1 MSPIAIVSIIL
12 LLVFAGFLA
21 ASESALTSI
30 SRVVIDELEGKRGG
44 ALLRKYSAQPA
55 RYLNV
60 ILLVRKLCEFTA
72 TVLLAVILLRNYPSA
87 QAMAL
92 TVAIMV
98 VLSYVVVGVGPRTL
112 GKQQPH
118 KYARYGIIVAYGMA
132 FLLGPV
138 TKILISV
145 GNALTPGKGFRSGP
159 FTSEAELRDL
169 VDQAHERGL
178 VESDEHE
185 MIHSVFELG
194 DTLVRELMVPRTD
207 MVWVEK
213 DKSLRQGLSL
223 ALRSGYSRIPV
234 IGDSIDNIVGIVYVK
249 DLAKRALDHHESEQS
264 ETIEQHMRPANFVPE
279 IKMADDLLK
288 EMQKNQIHLAI
299 VVDEYGGT
307 AGIITIEDIIEEI
320 VGEIEDEFDDAEIQ
334 YTKQAENAFLF
345 EGRTSLNDLLKII
358 GEEYEPMI
366 EEARGVPL
374 SASCVVH
381 RGEMLEIL
389 QSARDFL
396 PVDFLTAESILNE
409 RDQIIDEGRSSAEAM
424 IATTREDVSRM
435 IEQTSI
441 VQAARDEAQR
451 ILVDARA
458 VAEEERH
465 EVEAYIDARLATL
478 EVILNKTL
486 DAVARGR
493 ERLEGAGDN
502 DVLSQL
508 NSDR

>member
-1 MSPIAIVSIIL
+1 MSPIAIVSIITL
-12 LLVFAGFLA
+12 LIFAGFLA

-30 SRVVIDELEGKRGG
+30 SRVVIEEIEGKRGT
-44 ALLRKYSAQPA
+44 ALLRKYTAQPA

-72 TVLLAVILLRNYPSA
+72 TVLLAVILLRNYSSA

-92 TVAIMV
+92 TVVIMV

-118 KYARYGIIVAYGMA
+118 KYARYGIIVAYGLA

-138 TKILISV
+138 TTLLIAV
-145 GNALTPGKGFRSGP
+145 GNAMTPGKGFRSGP

-234 IGDSIDNIVGIVYVK
+234 IGDDIDNIVGIVYVK
-249 DLAKRALDHHESEQS
+249 DLAKRALDHHEAEHT
-264 ETIEQHMRPANFVPE
+264 EKIEQLMRPANFVPE

-320 VGEIEDEFDDAEIQ
+320 VGEIEDEFDDGEEDFMWL
-334 YTKQAENAFLF
+334 TPDK
-345 EGRTSLNDLLKII
+345 GRAKATLHIEDLADELKIEI
-358 GEEYEPMI
+358 EKEEYEDIDSIGGLM
-366 EEARGVPL
+366 AQKLGRVPIAG
-374 SASCVVH
+374 STISWH
-381 RGEMLEIL
+381 G
-389 QSARDFL
+389 F
-396 PVDFLTAESILNE
+396 SITSE
-409 RDQIIDEGRSSAEAM
+409 RPLGRRRRISS
-424 IATTREDVSRM
+424 V
-435 IEQTSI
+435 
-441 VQAARDEAQR
+441 
-451 ILVDARA
+451 LV
-458 VAEEERH
+458 
-465 EVEAYIDARLATL
+465 
-478 EVILNKTL
+478 
-486 DAVARGR
+486 
-493 ERLEGAGDN
+493 ERLVEEIEDAE
-502 DVLSQL
+502 
-508 NSDR
+508 

>member
-1 MSPIAIVSIIL
+1 MSPIAIISIIAL
-12 LLVFAGFLA
+12 LIFAGFLA

-30 SRVVIDELEGKRGG
+30 SRVVIEEIEGKRGT
-44 ALLRKYSAQPA
+44 ALLRKYTAQPA

-72 TVLLAVILLRNYPSA
+72 TVLLAVILLRNYSSA

-118 KYARYGIIVAYGMA
+118 KYARYGIIVAYGLA
-132 FLLGPV
+132 LLLGPV
-138 TKILISV
+138 TKLLIAV

-178 VESDEHE
+178 VESGEHE

-234 IGDSIDNIVGIVYVK
+234 IGDDIDNIVGIVYVK
-249 DLAKRALDHHESEQS
+249 DLAKRALDHHESETT
-264 ETIEQHMRPANFVPE
+264 ETIEKHMRPANFVPE

-320 VGEIEDEFDDAEIQ
+320 VGEIEDEFDDGEEEFMWLGPD
-334 YTKQAENAFLF
+334 K
-345 EGRTSLNDLLKII
+345 GRARASLHIEDLADVLKIEI
-358 GEEYEPMI
+358 EKEEYEDIDSIGGLM
-366 EEARGVPL
+366 AQKLGRVPIAG
-374 SASCVVH
+374 STISWH
-381 RGEMLEIL
+381 G
-389 QSARDFL
+389 F
-396 PVDFLTAESILNE
+396 SITSE
-409 RDQIIDEGRSSAEAM
+409 RPLGRRRRISS
-424 IATTREDVSRM
+424 V
-435 IEQTSI
+435 
-441 VQAARDEAQR
+441 
-451 ILVDARA
+451 LV
-458 VAEEERH
+458 
-465 EVEAYIDARLATL
+465 
-478 EVILNKTL
+478 
-486 DAVARGR
+486 
-493 ERLEGAGDN
+493 ERLVEEIEDAE
-502 DVLSQL
+502 
-508 NSDR
+508 